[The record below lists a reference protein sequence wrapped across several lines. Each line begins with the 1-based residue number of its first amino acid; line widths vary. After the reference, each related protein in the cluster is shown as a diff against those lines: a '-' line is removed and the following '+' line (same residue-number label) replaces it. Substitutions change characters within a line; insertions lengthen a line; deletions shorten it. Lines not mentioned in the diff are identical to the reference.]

1 MTLKVRDDIKLFWR
15 NLKRENNSYKVYFYK
30 NHKIFGGYM
39 RLYKK
44 EQIYSFLKNTI
55 LSMVVA
61 TLISI
66 VAHVLI
72 DKDRVRIDFL
82 EIGLSAIKIFFS
94 ILPIVFL
101 KQKNFIFKD
110 GPLKA
115 TALVFYYLILVPIIN
130 FSLNINENESSLKYF
145 FYFLSFINIILLI
158 ACHVII
164 LKYVFTDFLRRRRK
178 VVPTDVVIVITTYI
192 TIAISFGL
200 LYTVLSL
207 FSLTPVFNGITQDL
221 PQIEFYFKHIYFSF
235 ITITTVGYGD
245 VYPLTMLAQFLVVVE
260 IITGIVLTNVI
271 LGLIIGSGILSSK
284 D

>member
-1 MTLKVRDDIKLFWR
+1 
-15 NLKRENNSYKVYFYK
+15 
-30 NHKIFGGYM
+30 M

-44 EQIYSFLKNTI
+44 EQIYNFLKNAV
-55 LSMVVA
+55 LSGVVA
-61 TLISI
+61 ILISI

-72 DKDRVRIDFL
+72 DKDRLRIDFL
-82 EIGLSAIKIFFS
+82 EIGLSSIKIFFS

-130 FSLNINENESSLKYF
+130 FSLNIDENESSLRYF
-145 FYFLSFINIILLI
+145 FYLLSFINIILLI

-164 LKYVFTDFLRRRRK
+164 LKYVFADFFRRRRK
-178 VVPTDVVIVITTYI
+178 VVPKDVVVVITTYI

-207 FSLTPVFNGITQDL
+207 FSSTQVFNGITQDL

-271 LGLIIGSGILSSK
+271 LGLVIGSGILSAK

>member
-1 MTLKVRDDIKLFWR
+1 
-15 NLKRENNSYKVYFYK
+15 
-30 NHKIFGGYM
+30 M

-44 EQIYSFLKNTI
+44 EQIYNFLKNTV
-55 LSMVVA
+55 LSMIVA
-61 TLISI
+61 VLISTI
-66 VAHVLI
+66 AHVLI
-72 DKDRVRIDFL
+72 DKDKIRIDFL
-82 EIGLSAIKIFFS
+82 EIGLSSIKIFFS

-145 FYFLSFINIILLI
+145 FYFLSFVNILLLI
-158 ACHVII
+158 ACHIII

-178 VVPTDVVIVITTYI
+178 VVPKDVIVVITTYI

-207 FSLTPVFNGITQDL
+207 FSSSPVFNGITQDL
-221 PQIEFYFKHIYFSF
+221 PQVEFYFKHIYFSF

-260 IITGIVLTNVI
+260 IIVGIVLTNVI
-271 LGLIIGSGILSSK
+271 LGLVIGSGILSSK

>member
-1 MTLKVRDDIKLFWR
+1 
-15 NLKRENNSYKVYFYK
+15 
-30 NHKIFGGYM
+30 M

-44 EQIYSFLKNTI
+44 EQIYNFLKNTV
-55 LSMVVA
+55 LSMIVA
-61 TLISI
+61 VLISI
-66 VAHVLI
+66 IAHVLI
-72 DKDRVRIDFL
+72 DKDKIRIDFL
-82 EIGLSAIKIFFS
+82 EIGLSSIKIFFS

-145 FYFLSFINIILLI
+145 FYFLSFVNILLLI
-158 ACHVII
+158 ACHIII
-164 LKYVFTDFLRRRRK
+164 LKYVITDFFRRRRK
-178 VVPTDVVIVITTYI
+178 IVPKDVVVVITTYI

-207 FSLTPVFNGITQDL
+207 FSSKQVFNGITQDL

-271 LGLIIGSGILSSK
+271 LGLVIGSGILSSK

>member
-1 MTLKVRDDIKLFWR
+1 
-15 NLKRENNSYKVYFYK
+15 
-30 NHKIFGGYM
+30 M

-44 EQIYSFLKNTI
+44 EQIYSFFKNTI
-55 LSMVVA
+55 LSMGVA
-61 TLISI
+61 ILISI

-72 DKDRVRIDFL
+72 DKDKIRIAFL
-82 EIGLSAIKIFFS
+82 EIGLSAVKIFFS
-94 ILPIVFL
+94 ILPMVFL

-130 FSLNINENESSLKYF
+130 FSLNINEDESSLKYF
-145 FYFLSFINIILLI
+145 FYFLSFINILLLI

-164 LKYVFTDFLRRRRK
+164 LKYVFADFFRHKRK
-178 VVPTDVVIVITTYI
+178 VVAKDVVVVITTYI

-207 FSLTPVFNGITQDL
+207 FSPTPVFNSITQDL
-221 PQIEFYFKHIYFSF
+221 SQIEFYFKHIYFSF

-271 LGLIIGSGILSSK
+271 LGLVIGSGILSSK

>member
-1 MTLKVRDDIKLFWR
+1 
-15 NLKRENNSYKVYFYK
+15 
-30 NHKIFGGYM
+30 M

-55 LSMVVA
+55 LSMGVA
-61 TLISI
+61 ILISI

-72 DKDRVRIDFL
+72 DKDKIRIDFL
-82 EIGLSAIKIFFS
+82 EIGLSAVKIFFS
-94 ILPIVFL
+94 ILPMVFL

-130 FSLNINENESSLKYF
+130 FSLNINEDESSLKYF
-145 FYFLSFINIILLI
+145 FYFLSFINILLLI

-164 LKYVFTDFLRRRRK
+164 LKYVFADFFRRRRK
-178 VVPTDVVIVITTYI
+178 IVPEDVIVVITTYI

-207 FSLTPVFNGITQDL
+207 FSSTPVFNGITQDL

-271 LGLIIGSGILSSK
+271 LGLVIGSGILSSK

>member
-1 MTLKVRDDIKLFWR
+1 
-15 NLKRENNSYKVYFYK
+15 
-30 NHKIFGGYM
+30 M

-44 EQIYSFLKNTI
+44 EQIYDFLKNTI
-55 LSMVVA
+55 LSMIVA
-61 TLISI
+61 VLISV
-66 VAHVLI
+66 VAHVLV
-72 DKDRVRIDFL
+72 DKDKIRIDFL
-82 EIGLSAIKIFFS
+82 EIGLSSVKIFFS
-94 ILPIVFL
+94 ILPLVFL

-115 TALVFYYLILVPIIN
+115 TALVFYYLILEPIIN

-145 FYFLSFINIILLI
+145 FYFLSFINILLLV
-158 ACHVII
+158 ACHIII

-178 VVPTDVVIVITTYI
+178 VVPKDVIVVITTYI

-207 FSLTPVFNGITQDL
+207 FSSTPVFNGITGDL

-245 VYPLTMLAQFLVVVE
+245 VYPLTMLGQFLVVVE
-260 IITGIVLTNVI
+260 IITGIILTNVI
-271 LGLIIGSGILSSK
+271 LGLVIGSGILSSK

>member
-1 MTLKVRDDIKLFWR
+1 
-15 NLKRENNSYKVYFYK
+15 
-30 NHKIFGGYM
+30 M

-44 EQIYSFLKNTI
+44 EQIYNFLKNAV
-55 LSMVVA
+55 LSGVVA
-61 TLISI
+61 ILISI

-72 DKDRVRIDFL
+72 DKDKIRIDFL
-82 EIGLSAIKIFFS
+82 EIGLSSIKIFFS

-164 LKYVFTDFLRRRRK
+164 LKYVFADFLRRRRK
-178 VVPTDVVIVITTYI
+178 VVPKDVVVVITTYI

-207 FSLTPVFNGITQDL
+207 FSSEQVFNGITQDL

-271 LGLIIGSGILSSK
+271 LGLVIGSGILASK

>member
-1 MTLKVRDDIKLFWR
+1 
-15 NLKRENNSYKVYFYK
+15 
-30 NHKIFGGYM
+30 M

-44 EQIYSFLKNTI
+44 EQIYDFLKNTI
-55 LSMVVA
+55 LSMIVA
-61 TLISI
+61 VLISV
-66 VAHVLI
+66 VAHVLV
-72 DKDRVRIDFL
+72 DKDKIRIDFL
-82 EIGLSAIKIFFS
+82 EIGLSSVKIFFS
-94 ILPIVFL
+94 ILPLVFL

-145 FYFLSFINIILLI
+145 FYFLSFINILLLV
-158 ACHVII
+158 ACHIII

-178 VVPTDVVIVITTYI
+178 VVPKDVIVVITTYI

-207 FSLTPVFNGITQDL
+207 FSSTPVFNGITGDL

-245 VYPLTMLAQFLVVVE
+245 VYPLTMLGQFLVVVE
-260 IITGIVLTNVI
+260 IITGIILTNVI
-271 LGLIIGSGILSSK
+271 LGLVIGSGILSSK

>member
-1 MTLKVRDDIKLFWR
+1 
-15 NLKRENNSYKVYFYK
+15 
-30 NHKIFGGYM
+30 M

-44 EQIYSFLKNTI
+44 EQIYNFLKNAV
-55 LSMVVA
+55 LSGVVA
-61 TLISI
+61 ILISI
-66 VAHVLI
+66 IAHVLI
-72 DKDRVRIDFL
+72 DKDRLRIDFL
-82 EIGLSAIKIFFS
+82 EIGLSSIKIFFS

-164 LKYVFTDFLRRRRK
+164 LKYVFADFFRRRRK
-178 VVPTDVVIVITTYI
+178 VVPKDVIVVITTYI

-207 FSLTPVFNGITQDL
+207 FSSTQVFNGITQDL
-221 PQIEFYFKHIYFSF
+221 PQIKFYFKHIYFSF

-245 VYPLTMLAQFLVVVE
+245 VYPMTMLAQFLVVVE

-271 LGLIIGSGILSSK
+271 LGLVIGSGILSSK

>member
-1 MTLKVRDDIKLFWR
+1 
-15 NLKRENNSYKVYFYK
+15 
-30 NHKIFGGYM
+30 M

-44 EQIYSFLKNTI
+44 EQIYNFLKNACI
-55 LSMVVA
+55 SGVIA
-61 TLISI
+61 ALISI

-72 DKDRVRIDFL
+72 DEDKIDIL
-82 EIGLSAIKIFFS
+82 EIILSSIKIFFS
-94 ILPIVFL
+94 ILPIIFL

-115 TALVFYYLILVPIIN
+115 IALVFYYLILVPIIN

-145 FYFLSFINIILLI
+145 YHFLSFINIILLI
-158 ACHVII
+158 ACHIII

-178 VVPTDVVIVITTYI
+178 VVPADVIVVITTYI

-200 LYTVLSL
+200 LYTILSL
-207 FSLTPVFNGITQDL
+207 FSSTQVFNGITRDL
-221 PQIEFYFKHIYFSF
+221 PQIEYYFKHIYFSF

-260 IITGIVLTNVI
+260 IITGIILTNVI
-271 LGLIIGSGILSSK
+271 LGLVIGSGILSSK

>member
-1 MTLKVRDDIKLFWR
+1 
-15 NLKRENNSYKVYFYK
+15 
-30 NHKIFGGYM
+30 M

-44 EQIYSFLKNTI
+44 EQIYSCLKNTI
-55 LSMVVA
+55 LSMGVA
-61 TLISI
+61 LLISI

-72 DKDRVRIDFL
+72 DKDKIKIDFL
-82 EIGLSAIKIFFS
+82 EIGLSAVKIFFS
-94 ILPIVFL
+94 ILPMVFL
-101 KQKNFIFKD
+101 KQKNFLFKD

-145 FYFLSFINIILLI
+145 FYFLSFINIFLLI
-158 ACHVII
+158 TCHVII
-164 LKYVFTDFLRRRRK
+164 LKYVFADFFRRRRK
-178 VVPTDVVIVITTYI
+178 VVPKDVVVVITTYI

-200 LYTVLSL
+200 LYTILSL
-207 FSLTPVFNGITQDL
+207 FSSTPVFNGITGDL
-221 PQIEFYFKHIYFSF
+221 SQIEFYFKHIYFSF

-245 VYPLTMLAQFLVVVE
+245 VYPLTVLGQFLVIVE

-271 LGLIIGSGILSSK
+271 LGLVIGSGILSSK

>member
-1 MTLKVRDDIKLFWR
+1 
-15 NLKRENNSYKVYFYK
+15 
-30 NHKIFGGYM
+30 M

-44 EQIYSFLKNTI
+44 EQIYNFLKNAA
-55 LSMVVA
+55 LSA
-61 TLISI
+61 AIAFFISLI
-66 VAHVLI
+66 AHVLI
-72 DKDRVRIDFL
+72 DKDRIGSL
-82 EIGLSAIKIFFS
+82 EIILSTVKIFFS

-130 FSLNINENESSLKYF
+130 FSLNINEEESSLKYF

-178 VVPTDVVIVITTYI
+178 IVPTDVIIVITTYI

-207 FSLTPVFNGITQDL
+207 FSSTQVFNGITQDL

-245 VYPLTMLAQFLVVVE
+245 VYPMTMLAQFLVVVE

-271 LGLIIGSGILSSK
+271 LGLVIGSGILSSK

>member
-1 MTLKVRDDIKLFWR
+1 
-15 NLKRENNSYKVYFYK
+15 
-30 NHKIFGGYM
+30 M

-44 EQIYSFLKNTI
+44 EQIYNFLKNTI
-55 LSMVVA
+55 LSMGVA
-61 TLISI
+61 ILISI

-72 DKDRVRIDFL
+72 DKDKIRIDFL
-82 EIGLSAIKIFFS
+82 EIGLSAVKIFFS
-94 ILPIVFL
+94 ILPMVFL

-145 FYFLSFINIILLI
+145 FYFLSFINILLLI

-164 LKYVFTDFLRRRRK
+164 LKYVFADFFRRRRK
-178 VVPTDVVIVITTYI
+178 IVPEDVIVVITTYI

-207 FSLTPVFNGITQDL
+207 FSSTPVFNGITQDL

-271 LGLIIGSGILSSK
+271 LGLVIGSGILSSK

>member
-1 MTLKVRDDIKLFWR
+1 
-15 NLKRENNSYKVYFYK
+15 
-30 NHKIFGGYM
+30 M

-55 LSMVVA
+55 LSMGVA
-61 TLISI
+61 ILISI

-72 DKDRVRIDFL
+72 DKDKIRIDFL
-82 EIGLSAIKIFFS
+82 EIGLSAVKIFFS
-94 ILPIVFL
+94 ILPMVFL

-145 FYFLSFINIILLI
+145 FYFLSFINILLLI

-164 LKYVFTDFLRRRRK
+164 LKYVFADFFRRRRK
-178 VVPTDVVIVITTYI
+178 VVPKDVVVVITTYI

-207 FSLTPVFNGITQDL
+207 FSSTPVFNGITQDL

-271 LGLIIGSGILSSK
+271 LGLVIGSGILSSK

>member
-1 MTLKVRDDIKLFWR
+1 
-15 NLKRENNSYKVYFYK
+15 
-30 NHKIFGGYM
+30 M

-55 LSMVVA
+55 LSMGVA
-61 TLISI
+61 ILISI

-72 DKDRVRIDFL
+72 DKDKIRIDFL
-82 EIGLSAIKIFFS
+82 EIGLSAVKIFFS
-94 ILPIVFL
+94 ILPMVFL

-145 FYFLSFINIILLI
+145 FYFLSFINILLLI

-164 LKYVFTDFLRRRRK
+164 LKYVFADFFRRRRK
-178 VVPTDVVIVITTYI
+178 VVPKDVIVVITTYI

-207 FSLTPVFNGITQDL
+207 FSSTPVFNGITQDL

-271 LGLIIGSGILSSK
+271 LGLVIGSGILSSK

>member
-1 MTLKVRDDIKLFWR
+1 
-15 NLKRENNSYKVYFYK
+15 
-30 NHKIFGGYM
+30 M

-44 EQIYSFLKNTI
+44 EQIYNFLKNAV
-55 LSMVVA
+55 LSGVVA
-61 TLISI
+61 ILISI

-72 DKDRVRIDFL
+72 DKDRLRIDFL
-82 EIGLSAIKIFFS
+82 EIGLSSIKIFFS

-130 FSLNINENESSLKYF
+130 FSLNIDENESSLRYF
-145 FYFLSFINIILLI
+145 FYLLSFINIILLI

-164 LKYVFTDFLRRRRK
+164 LKYVFADFFRRRRK
-178 VVPTDVVIVITTYI
+178 VVPKDVVVVIITYI

-207 FSLTPVFNGITQDL
+207 FSSTQVFNGITQDL

-245 VYPLTMLAQFLVVVE
+245 VYPLTMLAQFLVVIE

-271 LGLIIGSGILSSK
+271 LGLVIGSGILSAK

>member
-1 MTLKVRDDIKLFWR
+1 
-15 NLKRENNSYKVYFYK
+15 
-30 NHKIFGGYM
+30 M

-44 EQIYSFLKNTI
+44 EQIYNFLKNAA
-55 LSMVVA
+55 LSA
-61 TLISI
+61 AIAFFISLI
-66 VAHVLI
+66 AHVLI
-72 DKDRVRIDFL
+72 DKDRIGSL
-82 EIGLSAIKIFFS
+82 EIILSTVKIFFS

-130 FSLNINENESSLKYF
+130 FSLNINEEESSLKYF

-158 ACHVII
+158 ACHIII

-178 VVPTDVVIVITTYI
+178 IVPTDVIIVITTYI

-207 FSLTPVFNGITQDL
+207 FSSTQVFNGITQDL

-245 VYPLTMLAQFLVVVE
+245 VYPMTMLAQFLVVVE

-271 LGLIIGSGILSSK
+271 LGLVIGSGILSSK

>member
-1 MTLKVRDDIKLFWR
+1 
-15 NLKRENNSYKVYFYK
+15 
-30 NHKIFGGYM
+30 M

-44 EQIYSFLKNTI
+44 EQIYDFLKNTI
-55 LSMVVA
+55 LSMIVA
-61 TLISI
+61 VLISV
-66 VAHVLI
+66 VAHVLV
-72 DKDRVRIDFL
+72 DKDKIRIDFL
-82 EIGLSAIKIFFS
+82 EIGLSSVKIFFS
-94 ILPIVFL
+94 ILPLVFL

-145 FYFLSFINIILLI
+145 FYFLSFINILLLI
-158 ACHVII
+158 ACHIII
-164 LKYVFTDFLRRRRK
+164 LKYVFADFFRRRRK
-178 VVPTDVVIVITTYI
+178 VVPKDVVVVITTYI

-207 FSLTPVFNGITQDL
+207 FSSTQVFNGITQDL

-271 LGLIIGSGILSSK
+271 LGLVIGSGILSSK

>member
-1 MTLKVRDDIKLFWR
+1 
-15 NLKRENNSYKVYFYK
+15 
-30 NHKIFGGYM
+30 M

-44 EQIYSFLKNTI
+44 EQIYNFLKNAV
-55 LSMVVA
+55 LSGVVA
-61 TLISI
+61 ILISI

-72 DKDRVRIDFL
+72 DKDRLRIDFL
-82 EIGLSAIKIFFS
+82 EIGLSSIKIFFS

-130 FSLNINENESSLKYF
+130 FSLNIDENESSLRYF
-145 FYFLSFINIILLI
+145 FYLLSFINIILLI

-164 LKYVFTDFLRRRRK
+164 LKYVFADFFRRRRK
-178 VVPTDVVIVITTYI
+178 VVPKDVVVVITTYI

-207 FSLTPVFNGITQDL
+207 FSSTQVFNGITQEL

-271 LGLIIGSGILSSK
+271 LGLVIGSGILSAK

>member
-1 MTLKVRDDIKLFWR
+1 
-15 NLKRENNSYKVYFYK
+15 
-30 NHKIFGGYM
+30 M

-55 LSMVVA
+55 LSMGVA
-61 TLISI
+61 ILISI

-72 DKDRVRIDFL
+72 DKDKIRIDFL
-82 EIGLSAIKIFFS
+82 EIGLSAVKIFFS
-94 ILPIVFL
+94 ILPMVFL

-130 FSLNINENESSLKYF
+130 FSLNINEDESSLKYF
-145 FYFLSFINIILLI
+145 FYFLSFINILLLI

-164 LKYVFTDFLRRRRK
+164 LKYVFADFFRRRRK
-178 VVPTDVVIVITTYI
+178 VVPKDVVVVITTYI

-207 FSLTPVFNGITQDL
+207 FSSTPVFNGITQDL

-271 LGLIIGSGILSSK
+271 LGLVIGSGILSSK

>member
-1 MTLKVRDDIKLFWR
+1 
-15 NLKRENNSYKVYFYK
+15 
-30 NHKIFGGYM
+30 M

-55 LSMVVA
+55 LSMGVA
-61 TLISI
+61 ILISI

-72 DKDRVRIDFL
+72 DKDKIRIDFL
-82 EIGLSAIKIFFS
+82 EIGLSAVKIFFS
-94 ILPIVFL
+94 ILPMVFL

-130 FSLNINENESSLKYF
+130 FSLNINEDESSLKYF
-145 FYFLSFINIILLI
+145 FYFLSFINILLLV

-164 LKYVFTDFLRRRRK
+164 LKYVFADFFRRRRK
-178 VVPTDVVIVITTYI
+178 VVPKDVVVVITTYI

-207 FSLTPVFNGITQDL
+207 FSSTPVFNGITQDL

-271 LGLIIGSGILSSK
+271 LGLVIGSGILSSK

>member
-1 MTLKVRDDIKLFWR
+1 
-15 NLKRENNSYKVYFYK
+15 
-30 NHKIFGGYM
+30 M

-44 EQIYSFLKNTI
+44 EQIYDFLKNTI
-55 LSMVVA
+55 LSGIVA
-61 TLISI
+61 ILISI
-66 VAHVLI
+66 IAHVLV
-72 DKDRVRIDFL
+72 DKDKIRIDFL
-82 EIGLSAIKIFFS
+82 EIGLSAVKIFFS

-145 FYFLSFINIILLI
+145 FYFLSFINIILLVV
-158 ACHVII
+158 CHIII

-178 VVPTDVVIVITTYI
+178 VVPKDVVVVITTYI

-207 FSLTPVFNGITQDL
+207 LSSTPVFNGITGDL

-271 LGLIIGSGILSSK
+271 LGLVIGSGILSSK

>member
-1 MTLKVRDDIKLFWR
+1 
-15 NLKRENNSYKVYFYK
+15 
-30 NHKIFGGYM
+30 M

-44 EQIYSFLKNTI
+44 EQIYNFLKNAV
-55 LSMVVA
+55 LSGVVA
-61 TLISI
+61 ILISI

-72 DKDRVRIDFL
+72 DKDRLRIDFL
-82 EIGLSAIKIFFS
+82 EIGLSSIKIFFS

-164 LKYVFTDFLRRRRK
+164 LKYVFADFFRRRRK
-178 VVPTDVVIVITTYI
+178 VVPKDVIVVITTYI

-207 FSLTPVFNGITQDL
+207 FSSTQVFNGITQDL

-245 VYPLTMLAQFLVVVE
+245 VYPMTMLAQFLVVVE

-271 LGLIIGSGILSSK
+271 LGLVIGSGILSSK

>member
-1 MTLKVRDDIKLFWR
+1 
-15 NLKRENNSYKVYFYK
+15 
-30 NHKIFGGYM
+30 M

-55 LSMVVA
+55 LSMGVA
-61 TLISI
+61 ILISI

-72 DKDRVRIDFL
+72 DKDKIRIDFL
-82 EIGLSAIKIFFS
+82 EIGLSAVKIFFS
-94 ILPIVFL
+94 ILPMVFL

-145 FYFLSFINIILLI
+145 FYFLSFINILLLI

-164 LKYVFTDFLRRRRK
+164 LKYVFADFFRRRRK
-178 VVPTDVVIVITTYI
+178 IVPEDVIVVITTYI

-207 FSLTPVFNGITQDL
+207 FSSTPVFNGITQDL

-271 LGLIIGSGILSSK
+271 LGLVIGSGILSSK

>member
-1 MTLKVRDDIKLFWR
+1 
-15 NLKRENNSYKVYFYK
+15 
-30 NHKIFGGYM
+30 M

-55 LSMVVA
+55 LSMGVA
-61 TLISI
+61 ILISI

-72 DKDRVRIDFL
+72 DKDKIRIDFL
-82 EIGLSAIKIFFS
+82 EIGLSAVKIFFS
-94 ILPIVFL
+94 ILPMVFL

-145 FYFLSFINIILLI
+145 FYFLSFINILLLI

-164 LKYVFTDFLRRRRK
+164 LKYVFADFFRRRRK
-178 VVPTDVVIVITTYI
+178 VVPKDVVVVITTYI
-192 TIAISFGL
+192 TIAIRFGL

-207 FSLTPVFNGITQDL
+207 FSSSQVFNGITQDL

-271 LGLIIGSGILSSK
+271 LGLVIGSGILSSK

>member
-1 MTLKVRDDIKLFWR
+1 
-15 NLKRENNSYKVYFYK
+15 
-30 NHKIFGGYM
+30 M

-44 EQIYSFLKNTI
+44 EQIYDFLKNTI
-55 LSMVVA
+55 LSMIVA
-61 TLISI
+61 VLISV
-66 VAHVLI
+66 VAHVLV
-72 DKDRVRIDFL
+72 DKDKIRIDFL
-82 EIGLSAIKIFFS
+82 EIGLSSVKIFFS
-94 ILPIVFL
+94 ILPLVFL

-145 FYFLSFINIILLI
+145 FYFLSFINILLLI
-158 ACHVII
+158 ACHIII
-164 LKYVFTDFLRRRRK
+164 LKYVFADFFRRRRK
-178 VVPTDVVIVITTYI
+178 VVPKDVVVVITTYI

-207 FSLTPVFNGITQDL
+207 FSSTPVFNGITQDL
-221 PQIEFYFKHIYFSF
+221 SQIEFYFKHIYFSF

-271 LGLIIGSGILSSK
+271 LGLVIGSGILSSK

>member
-1 MTLKVRDDIKLFWR
+1 
-15 NLKRENNSYKVYFYK
+15 
-30 NHKIFGGYM
+30 M

-44 EQIYSFLKNTI
+44 EQIYNFLKNAV
-55 LSMVVA
+55 LSGVVA
-61 TLISI
+61 ILISI

-72 DKDRVRIDFL
+72 DKDRLRIDFL
-82 EIGLSAIKIFFS
+82 EIGLSSIKIFFS
-94 ILPIVFL
+94 ILPIV
-101 KQKNFIFKD
+101 
-110 GPLKA
+110 LKA

-164 LKYVFTDFLRRRRK
+164 LKYVFADFFRRRRK
-178 VVPTDVVIVITTYI
+178 VVPKDVVVVITTYI

-207 FSLTPVFNGITQDL
+207 FSSKQVFNGITQDL

-271 LGLIIGSGILSSK
+271 LGLVIGSGILSSK

>member
-1 MTLKVRDDIKLFWR
+1 
-15 NLKRENNSYKVYFYK
+15 
-30 NHKIFGGYM
+30 M

-44 EQIYSFLKNTI
+44 EQIYNFLKNAI
-55 LSMVVA
+55 LSAIVA
-61 TLISI
+61 ILISI

-72 DKDRVRIDFL
+72 DKDKLRIDFL
-82 EIGLSAIKIFFS
+82 EISLSSIKIFFS

-130 FSLNINENESSLKYF
+130 FSLNINEDEGSLKYF

-178 VVPTDVVIVITTYI
+178 IVPTDVIVVITTYI

-207 FSLTPVFNGITQDL
+207 FSSTQVFNGITQDL

-245 VYPLTMLAQFLVVVE
+245 VYPMTILAQFLVVVE

-271 LGLIIGSGILSSK
+271 LGLVIGSGILSSK

>member
-1 MTLKVRDDIKLFWR
+1 
-15 NLKRENNSYKVYFYK
+15 
-30 NHKIFGGYM
+30 M

-44 EQIYSFLKNTI
+44 EQIYDFLKNTI
-55 LSMVVA
+55 LSGIVA
-61 TLISI
+61 ILISI
-66 VAHVLI
+66 IAHVLI
-72 DKDRVRIDFL
+72 DKDKIRIDFL
-82 EIGLSAIKIFFS
+82 EIGLSAVKIFFS

-145 FYFLSFINIILLI
+145 FYFLSFVNILLLI
-158 ACHVII
+158 ACHIII

-178 VVPTDVVIVITTYI
+178 VVPKDVVVVITTYI

-207 FSLTPVFNGITQDL
+207 LSSTPVFNGITGDL

-260 IITGIVLTNVI
+260 IIVGIVLTNVI
-271 LGLIIGSGILSSK
+271 LGLVIGSGILSSK